1 MSVFA
6 GDFTYDGTALSSL
19 SGGYMVVALDVG
31 REAAHQRTINHSE
44 ITNDNYVQ
52 HYYGHVADTPL
63 KLSVTI
69 TKSADDEQFT
79 RTDANAIA
87 DWLFHYSE
95 PKVLYFT
102 PCESDNVMYEDTDF
116 IGAFTAM
123 EYMDGNDG
131 VTLNFECISGYAFSK
146 VQTTTVDTS
155 VNDAVTITSGGNMA
169 GEIVYPVVRVHPLA
183 SGVLTIA
190 MNGADEFQV
199 EMDDGVDFYISDR
212 NMFLTDGS
220 LYSFENLVNFNWP
233 YLKDG
238 DNVWTFGGAAE
249 LTIEARYPITT
260 GY

>member
-6 GDFTYDGTALSSL
+6 GDFNYNGTALSSL

-63 KLSVTI
+63 KLTVTI
-69 TKSADDEQFT
+69 VKSGEGNFT
-79 RTDANAIA
+79 RDDANAIA
-87 DWLFHYSE
+87 DWLFRYSE

-102 PCESDNVMYEDTDF
+102 PCNGDNVMYENTDF
-116 IGAFTAM
+116 IGAFTSM
-123 EYMDGNDG
+123 EYMDGNEG
-131 VTLNFECISGYAFSK
+131 VTLVFENIGGYAFSK
-146 VQTTTVDTS
+146 VQTTTIDTTLTES
-155 VNDAVTITSGGNMA
+155 KTIKSAGNMA

-183 SGVLTIA
+183 TGVLTIT
-190 MNGADEFQV
+190 MGGTDQFKV
-199 EMDDGVDFYISDR
+199 EMDNGVDFYVSDR
-212 NMFLTDGS
+212 NMYTSGGS
-220 LYSFENLVNFNWP
+220 LYSFEHLVNFNWP

-238 DNVWTFGGAAE
+238 DNVWTFSGDAQI
-249 LTIEARYPITT
+249 TVEARYPITT